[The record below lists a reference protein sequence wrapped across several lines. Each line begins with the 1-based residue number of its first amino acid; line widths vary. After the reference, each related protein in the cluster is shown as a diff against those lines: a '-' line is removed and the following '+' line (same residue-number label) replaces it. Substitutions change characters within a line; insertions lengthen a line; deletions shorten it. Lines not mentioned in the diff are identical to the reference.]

1 MFDKHEILK
10 YNTHEHLNSKNNNI
24 INKRVYG
31 SGHNHMGSG
40 HNHMGSG
47 HNHMGSGH
55 NHMGSGHEHFTNCN
69 QSANGNVMGCGG
81 KHDQN
86 KHQVNSCNQSAN
98 GNEMNSCQQGFEE
111 PEGYDAHPEKYREPL

>member
-1 MFDKHEILK
+1 MFDRHENLK
-10 YNTHEHLNSKNNNI
+10 YDTHEHLNSKNNI

-40 HNHMGSG
+40 HE
-47 HNHMGSGH
+47 HMGSGH

-69 QSANGNVMGCGG
+69 QSYGNVMGCGG

-98 GNEMNSCQQGFEE
+98 GNVMNSCQQGFEE